1 MGTYDVIVIKCR
13 TCGKEINS
21 QTKILGNN
29 TMQIFRVGDKILE
42 YDWRGNPCNS
52 LANRILKLKNKCG
65 CGSDNAIIIKDRK
78 IIGIEDPKY
87 ANCVEKYWGM
97 YEIDDKLTEMVR
109 EKMRRIR
116 NGNKRKNKRNLQ

>member
-78 IIGIEDPKY
+78 IINVEYPKY
-87 ANCVEKYWGM
+87 ANCIEGHWGSYEFDDELTQIMKEKLKQIKDG
-97 YEIDDKLTEMVR
+97 
-109 EKMRRIR
+109 
-116 NGNKRKNKRNLQ
+116 RK